1 MKRCATPSRAGLIPD
16 LLSEQSEY
24 AISRPYRF
32 VPFFSDW
39 EISSWGPL
47 QAAILGDADT
57 GEVLNELAEE
67 WNELKDDW
75 GY

>member
-1 MKRCATPSRAGLIPD
+1 M
-16 LLSEQSEY
+16 LSEQSEY

-39 EISSWGPL
+39 EIGSWGPL
-47 QAAILGDADT
+47 QAAILGDADK
-57 GEVLNELAEE
+57 GAVLSDLADE